1 MTFHISALVLG
12 FLLDLA
18 FGDPRWLYHPIRLIG
33 NLIAWAEKPFR
44 AAFPKSEKGE
54 LAAGTFFAVF
64 VVAVSTAAPAILL
77 ALASRLSLW
86 LVFALEVFWSFQI
99 LAAKSLKSESMKV
112 YAALKEGDLP
122 KARKAV
128 SMIVGRD
135 TQKLT
140 EEGVAKAAVETVAE
154 NSSDGVIAP
163 LLFLALGGPALG
175 FFYKAVNTLDSM
187 VGYKNDTYLYFGRF
201 SAKLDDVLNFIP
213 SRISGLLLVLASPLA
228 GLSMEGAWKIFR
240 RDRRNHASPNSA
252 QTEAAAA
259 GALGVQLAGD
269 AYYFGKLYKKP
280 TIGDPLRPV
289 EYEDIRRVNRLMY
302 AAVCLALVLAVLASA
317 AVNLS
322 FLIWVLRFPAPFV

>member
-64 VVAVSTAAPAILL
+64 VVAVSTAVPAILL
-77 ALASRLSLW
+77 ALASRLSSW

-302 AAVCLALVLAVLASA
+302 AAVCLALVLASA
-317 AVNLS
+317 AANLS
-322 FLIWVLRFPAPFV
+322 FLIWVLRFLAPFV

>member
-1 MTFHISALVLG
+1 MAFHISALVLG

-64 VVAVSTAAPAILL
+64 VVAVSTAVPAILL

>member
-1 MTFHISALVLG
+1 M
-12 FLLDLA
+12 
-18 FGDPRWLYHPIRLIG
+18 
-33 NLIAWAEKPFR
+33 
-44 AAFPKSEKGE
+44 
-54 LAAGTFFAVF
+54 
-64 VVAVSTAAPAILL
+64 AVSTAVPALLL
-77 ALASRLSLW
+77 ALASRLSSW
-86 LVFALEVFWSFQI
+86 LAFALEVFWSFQI

-302 AAVCLALVLAVLASA
+302 AAVCLALVLASA
-317 AVNLS
+317 AANLS